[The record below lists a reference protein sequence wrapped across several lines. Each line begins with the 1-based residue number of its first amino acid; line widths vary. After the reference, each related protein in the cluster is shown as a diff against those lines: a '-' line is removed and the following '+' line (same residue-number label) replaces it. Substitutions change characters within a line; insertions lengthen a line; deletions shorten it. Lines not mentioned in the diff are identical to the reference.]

1 MLLGILRQRKV
12 TEKTVRDT
20 LFSTTHTVSQ
30 SPFRRQRLCVSRS
43 KQTAAHSLKPSFPI
57 NKTYSF
63 FALTLIPNSF
73 PYTLHSLHSFFT
85 GFHQT
90 FTVSPFIL
98 YRFYPD
104 SLQVLYSN
112 FLQSTHSLYRHL
124 ECLRLFMT
132 VTVL

>member
-30 SPFRRQRLCVSRS
+30 SPFRRQRFCVSRS
-43 KQTAAHSLKPSFPI
+43 KRTAAHSLKPSFTI

-73 PYTLHSLHSFFT
+73 QLSHTLYSLSILSL
-85 GFHQT
+85 Q
-90 FTVSPFIL
+90 VSIKPL
-98 YRFYPD
+98 QVLSRFYPD

-124 ECLRLFMT
+124 ACLRLFMT